1 MANQP
6 NPTTPTKS
14 DLATAAADTLPAT
27 KETEKAQVVKAKPE
41 DPYKPINIKVVH
53 YLKLKESGTGY
64 EKAKDA
70 DNFKGVVISFDM
82 PTDANNSTEY
92 EFQHFNKA
100 LFTNNQLKTFNLI
113 ELKGNDPKNDEF
125 LIEKGD
131 NDLLYYFLDT
141 GGLKITVNK
150 CAKNYLVQARRKKAD
165 NTFSDWGTE
174 LHTEFMINGKGQ
186 IFGGDV
192 DVTYSTRKQSVG
204 MTESKSFKIKYASIR
219 KSEMGKNLPAQIFE
233 DKPESTLMG
242 VTVEVSKLNYNLRN
256 KNFQLAVSLKTN
268 DIDLST
274 DDKKLEYCNDV
285 LGIEQNAAERKKD
298 YPKLTSNEEMKK
310 TLETAKKVQETGLEL
325 FPGVV
330 IKEINFAVEITDE
343 TPTLS
348 IV

>member
-1 MANQP
+1 M
-6 NPTTPTKS
+6 
-14 DLATAAADTLPAT
+14 
-27 KETEKAQVVKAKPE
+27 
-41 DPYKPINIKVVH
+41 
-53 YLKLKESGTGY
+53 
-64 EKAKDA
+64 
-70 DNFKGVVISFDM
+70 
-82 PTDANNSTEY
+82 
-92 EFQHFNKA
+92 
-100 LFTNNQLKTFNLI
+100 
-113 ELKGNDPKNDEF
+113 
-125 LIEKGD
+125 
-131 NDLLYYFLDT
+131 
-141 GGLKITVNK
+141 KITVSK
-150 CAKNYLVQARRKKAD
+150 CTKNYLVQARRKKSD
-165 NTFSDWGTE
+165 GTFSDWGTE

-285 LGIEQNAAERKKD
+285 LGNEQKSDITERKKD
-298 YPKLTSNEEMKK
+298 YPKLTSDDNMKK
-310 TLETAKKVQETGLEL
+310 ALETAKKVQETGLEL

-348 IV
+348 IA